1 MSRPYRPNDRM
12 DIMSD
17 TPASKD
23 LGRQVEV
30 LQRLVVSY
38 RERLARVE
46 EELVTAVANLS
57 IAQEQIDSLTKSE
70 GVAE

>member
-1 MSRPYRPNDRM
+1 
-12 DIMSD
+12 MSD
-17 TPASKD
+17 TPTSED

-46 EELVTAVANLS
+46 EELVTAAANLA
-57 IAQEQIDSLTKSE
+57 IAQERIDSLSRE
-70 GVAE
+70 SGAEE

>member
-1 MSRPYRPNDRM
+1 
-12 DIMSD
+12 MSD
-17 TPASKD
+17 TTTSED

-46 EELVTAVANLS
+46 EELVTAAANLA
-57 IAQEQIDSLTKSE
+57 IAQERIDSLSGE
-70 GVAE
+70 SGAEE

>member
-1 MSRPYRPNDRM
+1 
-12 DIMSD
+12 MSD
-17 TPASKD
+17 TPTRED

-46 EELVTAVANLS
+46 EELVTAAANLA
-57 IAQEQIDSLTKSE
+57 IAQERIDSLSGE
-70 GVAE
+70 SGAEE

>member
-1 MSRPYRPNDRM
+1 
-12 DIMSD
+12 MSD
-17 TPASKD
+17 APTSED

-46 EELVTAVANLS
+46 EELVTATANLA
-57 IAQEQIDSLTKSE
+57 IAQERIDALSGESGAGE
-70 GVAE
+70 

>member
-1 MSRPYRPNDRM
+1 
-12 DIMSD
+12 MSD
-17 TPASKD
+17 TPTSED

-46 EELVTAVANLS
+46 EELVTAAANLA
-57 IAQEQIDSLTKSE
+57 IAQERIDSLSGE
-70 GVAE
+70 SGAGE

>member
-1 MSRPYRPNDRM
+1 
-12 DIMSD
+12 MSD
-17 TPASKD
+17 APTSED

-46 EELVTAVANLS
+46 EELVTAAANLA
-57 IAQEQIDSLTKSE
+57 IAQERIDSLAKGNE
-70 GVAE
+70 GAE

>member
-1 MSRPYRPNDRM
+1 
-12 DIMSD
+12 MSD
-17 TPASKD
+17 TPTSED

-46 EELVTAVANLS
+46 EELVTAAANLA
-57 IAQEQIDSLTKSE
+57 IAQEQIDALSKE
-70 GVAE
+70 NGVEE

>member
-1 MSRPYRPNDRM
+1 
-12 DIMSD
+12 MSD
-17 TPASKD
+17 TPTSED

-46 EELVTAVANLS
+46 EELVTAAANLA
-57 IAQEQIDSLTKSE
+57 IAQERIDSLSGE
-70 GVAE
+70 SGAEE

>member
-1 MSRPYRPNDRM
+1 
-12 DIMSD
+12 MSD
-17 TPASKD
+17 AHTSED

-46 EELVTAVANLS
+46 EELVTAAANLA
-57 IAQEQIDSLTKSE
+57 IAQERIDSLTKGDE
-70 GVAE
+70 EAE

>member
-1 MSRPYRPNDRM
+1 
-12 DIMSD
+12 MSD
-17 TPASKD
+17 APTSED

-46 EELVTAVANLS
+46 EELVTAAANLA
-57 IAQEQIDSLTKSE
+57 IAQERIDSLSKESGAGE
-70 GVAE
+70 

>member
-1 MSRPYRPNDRM
+1 
-12 DIMSD
+12 MSD
-17 TPASKD
+17 TPTSED

-46 EELVTAVANLS
+46 EELVTAAANLA
-57 IAQEQIDSLTKSE
+57 IAQERIDALSE
-70 GVAE
+70 ENGVGE

>member
-1 MSRPYRPNDRM
+1 
-12 DIMSD
+12 MSD
-17 TPASKD
+17 APTSED

-46 EELVTAVANLS
+46 EELVTAAANLA
-57 IAQEQIDSLTKSE
+57 IAQERIDALSKE
-70 GVAE
+70 NGVGE

>member
-1 MSRPYRPNDRM
+1 
-12 DIMSD
+12 MSD
-17 TPASKD
+17 TPTSED

-46 EELVTAVANLS
+46 EELVTAAANLA
-57 IAQEQIDSLTKSE
+57 IAQERIGSLSGE
-70 GVAE
+70 NGAGE

>member
-1 MSRPYRPNDRM
+1 
-12 DIMSD
+12 MSD
-17 TPASKD
+17 APTSED

-46 EELVTAVANLS
+46 EELVTAAANLS
-57 IAQEQIDSLTKSE
+57 IAQERIDSLTKGDE
-70 GVAE
+70 EAE

>member
-1 MSRPYRPNDRM
+1 
-12 DIMSD
+12 MSD
-17 TPASKD
+17 TPTSED

-46 EELVTAVANLS
+46 EELVTAAANLA
-57 IAQEQIDSLTKSE
+57 IAQERIVSLSGE
-70 GVAE
+70 SGAEE

>member
-1 MSRPYRPNDRM
+1 
-12 DIMSD
+12 MSD
-17 TPASKD
+17 TPTSED

-46 EELVTAVANLS
+46 EELVTAAANLA
-57 IAQEQIDSLTKSE
+57 IAQEQIDSLTKGDE
-70 GVAE
+70 EAE

>member
-1 MSRPYRPNDRM
+1 
-12 DIMSD
+12 MSD
-17 TPASKD
+17 APTSED

-46 EELVTAVANLS
+46 EELVTAAANLA
-57 IAQEQIDSLTKSE
+57 IAQERIDALSKE
-70 GVAE
+70 NGVEE

>member
-1 MSRPYRPNDRM
+1 
-12 DIMSD
+12 MSD
-17 TPASKD
+17 TPTSED

-46 EELVTAVANLS
+46 EELVTAVANLA
-57 IAQEQIDSLTKSE
+57 IAQERIDALTKGDE
-70 GVAE
+70 ETE

>member
-1 MSRPYRPNDRM
+1 MR
-12 DIMSD
+12 D
-17 TPASKD
+17 TPTSED

-46 EELVTAVANLS
+46 EELVTAAANLA
-57 IAQEQIDSLTKSE
+57 IAQERIDSLSGE
-70 GVAE
+70 SGAEE

>member
-1 MSRPYRPNDRM
+1 MRDAPTSE
-12 DIMSD
+12 
-17 TPASKD
+17 D

-46 EELVTAVANLS
+46 EELVTAAANLA
-57 IAQEQIDSLTKSE
+57 IAQERIDSLSGE
-70 GVAE
+70 SGAGE

>member
-1 MSRPYRPNDRM
+1 
-12 DIMSD
+12 MSD
-17 TPASKD
+17 TPTSED

-46 EELVTAVANLS
+46 EELVTAAANLA
-57 IAQEQIDSLTKSE
+57 IAQERIDSLSGE
-70 GVAE
+70 IGAEE

>member
-1 MSRPYRPNDRM
+1 
-12 DIMSD
+12 MSD
-17 TPASKD
+17 APTSED

-46 EELVTAVANLS
+46 EELVTATANLA
-57 IAQEQIDSLTKSE
+57 IAQERIDALSKENGSGE
-70 GVAE
+70 

>member
-1 MSRPYRPNDRM
+1 
-12 DIMSD
+12 MSD
-17 TPASKD
+17 APTSED

-46 EELVTAVANLS
+46 EELVTAAANLA
-57 IAQEQIDSLTKSE
+57 IAQERIDSLAKGDE
-70 GVAE
+70 VPE

>member
-1 MSRPYRPNDRM
+1 
-12 DIMSD
+12 MSD
-17 TPASKD
+17 TPTSED

-46 EELVTAVANLS
+46 EELVTAAANLA
-57 IAQEQIDSLTKSE
+57 IAQERIDSLSGESGAE
-70 GVAE
+70 G

>member
-1 MSRPYRPNDRM
+1 
-12 DIMSD
+12 MSD
-17 TPASKD
+17 TPASED

-46 EELVTAVANLS
+46 EELVTAAANLA
-57 IAQEQIDSLTKSE
+57 IAQERIDSLSGE
-70 GVAE
+70 SGAEE

>member
-1 MSRPYRPNDRM
+1 
-12 DIMSD
+12 MSD
-17 TPASKD
+17 APTSED

-46 EELVTAVANLS
+46 EELVTAAANLA
-57 IAQEQIDSLTKSE
+57 IAQERIDALSKE
-70 GVAE
+70 NGAAE

>member
-1 MSRPYRPNDRM
+1 
-12 DIMSD
+12 MSD
-17 TPASKD
+17 APTSED

-46 EELVTAVANLS
+46 EELVTATANLA
-57 IAQEQIDSLTKSE
+57 IAQERIDALSKGNGAGE
-70 GVAE
+70 

>member
-1 MSRPYRPNDRM
+1 
-12 DIMSD
+12 MSD
-17 TPASKD
+17 APTEED

-46 EELVTAVANLS
+46 EELVTAAANLA
-57 IAQEQIDSLTKSE
+57 IAQERIDSLSGESGAE
-70 GVAE
+70 G

>member
-1 MSRPYRPNDRM
+1 
-12 DIMSD
+12 MSD
-17 TPASKD
+17 TPASED

-46 EELVTAVANLS
+46 EELVTAAANLA
-57 IAQEQIDSLTKSE
+57 IAQERIDSLSKE
-70 GVAE
+70 RGAEE

>member
-1 MSRPYRPNDRM
+1 
-12 DIMSD
+12 MSD

>member
-17 TPASKD
+17 TPTKDD

-46 EELVTAVANLS
+46 EELVTAAANLA
-57 IAQEQIDSLTKSE
+57 IAQEQIASLAKE
-70 GVAE
+70 DGAAE

>member
-1 MSRPYRPNDRM
+1 
-12 DIMSD
+12 MSD
-17 TPASKD
+17 TPTSED

-46 EELVTAVANLS
+46 EELVTAAANLA
-57 IAQEQIDSLTKSE
+57 IAQERIDSLSKES
-70 GVAE
+70 GAEE

>member
-1 MSRPYRPNDRM
+1 
-12 DIMSD
+12 MSD
-17 TPASKD
+17 TPTSED

-46 EELVTAVANLS
+46 EELVTAAANLA
-57 IAQEQIDSLTKSE
+57 IAQERIDSLTKGDE
-70 GVAE
+70 EAE

>member
-1 MSRPYRPNDRM
+1 
-12 DIMSD
+12 MSD
-17 TPASKD
+17 THTSED

-46 EELVTAVANLS
+46 EELVTAAANLA
-57 IAQEQIDSLTKSE
+57 IAQERIDSLSGE
-70 GVAE
+70 SGAEE